1 MKIIS
6 VGEVLWDIL
15 PQAEHLGGAPFN
27 FALHAHNL
35 RHEVCFVSAV
45 GNDPRGQR
53 ALAQMEEASLSTR
66 FVHRISNHPT
76 GTVSVTLDGAN
87 GPQYQIHRPAAYDFP
102 ALAPAEFG
110 VLLTPLPD
118 WIYFGTLQQ
127 MSTQAHDL
135 TMRLLD
141 AAPTAKRFYDVN
153 LRIDSYTP
161 ELIRSL
167 AMQAHVLKLNEQ
179 ELPVIKEIGEIAGSS
194 LEQFCRNCARTFDL
208 EAVCVTRGPKGCALL
223 LGEEFLESPGFR
235 VQVADTI
242 GAGDAFSAALVHGI
256 SAAWPAQQDRGF
268 RKPRGSI
275 SRQPRRRNAELD
287 SRRSNDAATG
297 RSHQSFLNLTA
308 LHSLDPC

>member
-53 ALAQMEEASLSTR
+53 ALAQMEEAGLSTR
-66 FVHRISNHPT
+66 FVHRISSHPT
-76 GTVSVTLDGAN
+76 GTVSVSIDGTN
-87 GPQYQIHRPAAYDFP
+87 GPQYQIHHPAAYDFP
-102 ALAPAEFG
+102 ALTSTEFG
-110 VLLTPLPD
+110 ALLTPLPD

-127 MSTQAHDL
+127 MSTQAHGL
-135 TMRLLD
+135 TTQLLD
-141 AAPTAKRFYDVN
+141 AAPAAKRFYDVN
-153 LRIDSYTP
+153 LRTDSYTP

-179 ELPVIKEIGEIAGSS
+179 ELPVIKEVGEIAGSS
-194 LEQFCRNCARTFDL
+194 MEQFCRNCVHTFHLD
-208 EAVCVTRGPKGCALL
+208 AVCVTRGAKGCALL

-235 VQVADTI
+235 VQIADTI
-242 GAGDAFSAALVHGI
+242 GTGDAFSAALVHGI
-256 SAAWPAQQDRGF
+256 SAAWPPAKIADFANRVGALVAS
-268 RKPRGSI
+268 RPGGTPRWTI
-275 SRQPRRRNAELD
+275 EEAIALQP
-287 SRRSNDAATG
+287 AATSN
-297 RSHQSFLNLTA
+297 RF
-308 LHSLDPC
+308 